1 MFSYQSSL
9 FSLPLSRDSYIR
21 LSHPFLFV
29 NHFFHLFSSN
39 FCGGPSSQC
48 GKAVLRIV
56 TLRCFV
62 LTVISGTCYII
73 SSVLINVNFFFRL
86 FLSFYHHS
94 LCSHTNRRPKLYGLL
109 VRRIFENKHR
119 KTKQPFMILNPKSQS
134 LPKKRSNLSD
144 IPLFLYL
151 PNLQQFLF

>member
-21 LSHPFLFV
+21 LSHLFLFV

-62 LTVISGTCYII
+62 LTVISGTCYIL
-73 SSVLINVNFFFRL
+73 SSRLINVNNFFYLFFF
-86 FLSFYHHS
+86 FISSHVFYCFYEKNFCLNFKYKFAIIIS
-94 LCSHTNRRPKLYGLL
+94 
-109 VRRIFENKHR
+109 VRIDV
-119 KTKQPFMILNPKSQS
+119 QI
-134 LPKKRSNLSD
+134 NL
-144 IPLFLYL
+144 IVT
-151 PNLQQFLF
+151 

>member
-1 MFSYQSSL
+1 MFSYQSSW

-62 LTVISGTCYII
+62 LTVISGTCYIL
-73 SSVLINVNFFFRL
+73 SSRLINVNNFFYLFFF
-86 FLSFYHHS
+86 FISSHVFYCFYEKNFCLNFKYKFAIIIS
-94 LCSHTNRRPKLYGLL
+94 
-109 VRRIFENKHR
+109 VRIDV
-119 KTKQPFMILNPKSQS
+119 QI
-134 LPKKRSNLSD
+134 NL
-144 IPLFLYL
+144 IVT
-151 PNLQQFLF
+151 